1 MRLQVFDI
9 IEETL
14 ALLEENHSLYVSV
27 EDEIRTS
34 LEALFEN
41 AEDDR
46 VIDIN
51 SRIKSKDSL
60 REKIIRNRMYIDREN
75 ASCILNSLSD
85 LIGFAIE
92 CRFIEDEYK
101 VLKFLRD
108 KFTQCADDGYCYQED
123 QPNIRLDLGSHQ
135 PQIQK
140 NGFSIYRIDGYVLRE
155 GERINFE
162 LQIKALVNSFWGDIE
177 HKLVYKNTN
186 FYVYDEFMKDILS
199 SIKANLTIID
209 RQLAIV
215 FDQMNNSK
223 NSRAPLLNES
233 SFEMLIAKAINDIFA
248 TKMNR
253 SIGFTMNLKNISSI
267 LGHYIFYKNIQN
279 GSVDQDQMTWL
290 FKSFRRLNSVE
301 IDFESEVTLDQNF
314 SSNDPF
320 IDIFGKYLIKTIN
333 KDYDW
338 FVFLKML
345 FVIEPGNNM
354 EDFNTFLQVIKS
366 YMIDDYWLHTS
377 FVMLDMEE
385 SKIVQD
391 MCSSILAQSLV
402 DIGSIKIIHND
413 KMSSINKNFVHYIEF
428 LETEVKSLAMFED
441 NKEEYVRIWKERMDE
456 IFNA

>member
-155 GERINFE
+155 GERVNFE